1 MLDQTSILHVTR
13 NVIKSSDSTE
23 IDITDIKSND
33 ASMIDDEKCNV
44 NLDEQ
49 LNENDLNAASD
60 AIDSI
65 ELSEFKENTVG
76 YISGYVV
83 RMVKR

>member
-33 ASMIDDEKCNV
+33 AIMMDDEKCNV

-49 LNENDLNAASD
+49 LNENDLNDASD